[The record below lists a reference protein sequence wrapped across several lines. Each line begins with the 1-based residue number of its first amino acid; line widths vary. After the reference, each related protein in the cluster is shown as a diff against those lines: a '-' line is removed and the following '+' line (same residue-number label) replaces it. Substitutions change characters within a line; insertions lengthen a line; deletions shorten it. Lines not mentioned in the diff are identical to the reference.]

1 IPPTPPAVPVG
12 LPASLARRRP
22 DIRQAE
28 ARLHAA
34 TAGVGVAVANF
45 YPDISLTGSLGARG
59 LEASSLTNWSN
70 HFYSFGPSISLPIFQ
85 GGRLTANLRTARAQ
99 QAEAALAYR
108 GTVLNAL
115 GEVEDSLVAYR
126 TDRAQLESLD
136 QSVRSADTA
145 LSLAR
150 SRYNSGLSNFID
162 VLDAQRTLVQA
173 RQQRLQATLSLT
185 TDLVS
190 LYKALG
196 GGWQDVA
203 PPQVAS
209 IPPPPS
215 ARGG

>member
-1 IPPTPPAVPVG
+1 M
-12 LPASLARRRP
+12 
-22 DIRQAE
+22 
-28 ARLHAA
+28 
-34 TAGVGVAVANF
+34 
-45 YPDISLTGSLGARG
+45 
-59 LEASSLTNWSN
+59 
-70 HFYSFGPSISLPIFQ
+70 
-85 GGRLTANLRTARAQ
+85 
-99 QAEAALAYR
+99 
-108 GTVLNAL
+108 LNAL

-203 PPQVAS
+203 PPQ
-209 IPPPPS
+209 
-215 ARGG
+215 